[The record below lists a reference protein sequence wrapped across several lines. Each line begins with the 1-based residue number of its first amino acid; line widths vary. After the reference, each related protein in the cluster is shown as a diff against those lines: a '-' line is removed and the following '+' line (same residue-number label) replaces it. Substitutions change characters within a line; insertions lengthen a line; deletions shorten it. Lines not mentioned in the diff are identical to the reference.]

1 MSAVPTSLDPRTIL
15 APITAM
21 MRTGR
26 VGAALTELRAMEATH
41 FNDAILLQHIAEH
54 LMFGQQNAEA
64 VRVYRRAVA
73 LRPQDPSALYNLA
86 TALIAVGETKEAE
99 SLLDRVIALDIHD
112 YDAYQ
117 NRSTL
122 RRQTRDS
129 NHVVALEA
137 LIHGRGAGRGEVQ
150 LGYALSKELEDL
162 GDWQRS
168 FHYLKRGADHR
179 RRRMSYDVEADID
192 TMRAIAGTF
201 DATWLNDGRT
211 GHDNPAPI
219 FVMGLPRSGTTL
231 IDRIISSHDS
241 VQSLG
246 EINDFALSL
255 VRLAE
260 GTAGKI
266 DLVKAARDI
275 DPAALGAAYVSS
287 AQGYGVTRAHF
298 IDKTPANYLY
308 IGLILKALPNAKIVH
323 LRRDA
328 MDNGY
333 ALYKTLFRMGC
344 PYSYDLTD
352 IGRYMLA
359 HDTLMSHW
367 RTIAPGR
374 IFDIHYE
381 DMVADCAGETRRLI
395 AALGLDWQDA
405 CLNFHENR
413 QAAATASAA
422 QVRQPVYNT
431 SVGLWRRY
439 ESELAPLADILRKGG
454 LV

>member
-1 MSAVPTSLDPRTIL
+1 
-15 APITAM
+15 M

-26 VGAALTELRAMEATH
+26 VGAALIDLRALEGAYPDDAT
-41 FNDAILLQHIAEH
+41 LLQHIAEH
-54 LMFGQQNAEA
+54 LMFGQQNAWA
-64 VRVYRRAVA
+64 VRVYRRAAA
-73 LRPQDPSALYNLA
+73 LRPHDPAALYNLA

-122 RRQTRDS
+122 RRQTCDS

-137 LIHGRGAGRGEVQ
+137 LIHGRGASRGEVQ

-168 FHYLKRGADHR
+168 FHYLKRGADR
-179 RRRMSYDVEADID
+179 RRHHLSYDVQADID
-192 TMRAIAGTF
+192 TMRAIADTF
-201 DATWLNDGRT
+201 DAAWLNDGRA
-211 GHDNPAPI
+211 GHDSPAPI

-231 IDRIISSHDS
+231 VDCIISSHEN

-255 VRLAE
+255 VRLSQGASDKL
-260 GTAGKI
+260 G
-266 DLVKAARDI
+266 LVRAARDI
-275 DPAALGAAYVSS
+275 DPAVLGEAYVSS
-287 AQGYGVTRAHF
+287 AQGYGVTKAHF

-328 MDNGY
+328 MDTGY

-359 HDTLMSHW
+359 HAALMNHW

-374 IFDIHYE
+374 IFDIRYE
-381 DMVADCAGETRRLI
+381 DVVADSAGETRRLI
-395 AALGLDWQDA
+395 AALGLGWQEA

-413 QAAATASAA
+413 SAVATASAA

-439 ESELAPLADILRKGG
+439 ETELAPLVDILRKGG